1 MNECGCVISH
11 TNEGVSVKLC
21 SAHGYGTEMLPVLR
35 RFLDMFGELEVVH
48 GQSLLAAYA
57 DILHQAQALLRT
69 IDEGQQKEGRAT
81 TEPPSAETQ
90 NVMDSLHRNGTVAT
104 A

>member
-1 MNECGCVISH
+1 
-11 TNEGVSVKLC
+11 
-21 SAHGYGTEMLPVLR
+21 MLPVLR
-35 RFLDMFGELEVVH
+35 RFLDMFGELAVRH

-57 DILHQAQALLRT
+57 DILHQAQALLRK

-90 NVMDSLHRNGTVAT
+90 NVMDFPHHNGTVAP